1 MNENTVL
8 QFTSKDCRNEIHS
21 KCHSSWTG
29 LGFNIICGCIC
40 HGQKSAVSINKN
52 KTRTGLSIG
61 NNREE
66 MALEQQVVRP
76 ACSNTL
82 SQNQP
87 SQQLGVLLDD

>member
-8 QFTSKDCRNEIHS
+8 QFTSKDCKNEVHS

-40 HGQKSAVSINKN
+40 HGQRSAVSITEN
-52 KTRTGLSIG
+52 KTCTGLSIR

-66 MALEQQVVRP
+66 MAIEQEGVQP
-76 ACSNTL
+76 ACSKAST
-82 SQNQP
+82 QNQS
-87 SQQLGVLLDD
+87 SQQHEVTIR

>member
-1 MNENTVL
+1 MNENTFL
-8 QFTSKDCRNEIHS
+8 QFTSKECKNKVHS

-40 HGQKSAVSINKN
+40 HGQRSAVSITKN
-52 KTRTGLSIG
+52 KTRTELSIG

-76 ACSNTL
+76 AHSNTL
-82 SQNQP
+82 SLNQP
-87 SQQLGVLLDD
+87 VQQHEVAIR